1 MLLKEK
7 LHVVTKDMIVMLNVI
22 INISNDNE
30 FKKAVFSCVNNDLNW
45 LVVII
50 NFLLCNEYV
59 CVCNVLVNFY
69 LFCCYNQ
76 CVNRYKP
83 MTQI

>member
-1 MLLKEK
+1 MFLKEK
-7 LHVVTKDMIVMLNVI
+7 LHVVTKDIIVMLNVI

-45 LVVII
+45 LVVIF
-50 NFLLCNEYV
+50 NFLLCYEYV
-59 CVCNVLVNFY
+59 FVCNLLVNFD

-76 CVNRYKP
+76 YVNRYKP
-83 MTQI
+83 LTQI